1 MFDAAEAAFDIL
13 VNNAGIMTLST
24 PGPTATNLFLNGKS
38 PELIDRPAK
47 LAPLPGST
55 ARHCGSMAALS
66 KNHIPSE
73 FGT

>member
-1 MFDAAEAAFDIL
+1 MPRGAISKELRGRNIT
-13 VNNAGIMTLST
+13 VNTVA
-24 PGPTATNLFLNGKS
+24 PGPTATNLFLKGKS
-38 PELIDRPAK
+38 SELIDLAK

-66 KNHIPSE
+66 KNHIPGV

>member
-1 MFDAAEAAFDIL
+1 MPRGAISKELRGRNIT
-13 VNNAGIMTLST
+13 VNTVA
-24 PGPTATNLFLNGKS
+24 PGPTATNLFLKGKS
-38 PELIDRPAK
+38 SELIDRLAK

-66 KNHIPSE
+66 KNHIPSV